1 MSGKENRG
9 ASSKAPYGNCVM
21 NLSRRTITLGGL
33 ASAAASTVPLR
44 AGRAQAQPTIKIGCL
59 TDLSGPYRD
68 LAGPGA
74 IAATKMAVQEF
85 AAKGFNVE
93 VVSADHLNKPD
104 VGATIARE
112 WFDRDGVDLIVEV
125 ANSGVAL
132 AVAGVAKEKNKIFIC
147 SGSATSDLTGKSC
160 NASTIH
166 WVYDTYML
174 AKSTGGAMVKA
185 GGDTWFFLTADYA
198 FGKALQRDTTDF
210 INAAGGKVLGSVA
223 YPFPGTSDFS
233 SYLLQAQSSGAK
245 VLGIANAG
253 ADTIN
258 TIKQAKE
265 FGIKMRLAGLLLFIS
280 DVHSLGLDVAQGIA
294 LTDSFY
300 WDMNAKARGF
310 SDKFI
315 AKMPGDRPTMAHA
328 GVYSSSLH
336 YLKTVTEMGAAQA
349 KLDGAAT
356 VARMKAM
363 PTEDD
368 CFGKGSIRIDG
379 RCIHPSYLW
388 EVKSPAESKG
398 PWDYYKPLGSTPAD
412 EAFRPLD
419 QGGCPLVKA

>member
-1 MSGKENRG
+1 MK
-9 ASSKAPYGNCVM
+9 
-21 NLSRRTITLGGL
+21 LSRRTVTLGGFVC
-33 ASAAASTVPLR
+33 AAVATAPLR
-44 AGRAQAQPTIKIGCL
+44 LGRAQAMPTIKIGCL
-59 TDLSGPYRD
+59 TDMSGPYKD

-74 IAATKMAVQEF
+74 VAAAHQAVAEF
-85 AAKGFNVE
+85 GANGFNVE
-93 VVSADHLNKPD
+93 VVVGDHLNKPD
-104 VGATIARE
+104 VGVTIARQ

-132 AVAGVAKEKNKIFIC
+132 AVANVAQEKNKVYLN
-147 SGSATSDLTGKSC
+147 SGAATSDLSGKAC
-160 NASTIH
+160 NANTIH

-174 AKSTGGAMVKA
+174 AQSTGAAMVKA
-185 GGDTWFFLTADYA
+185 GGDSWFFITADYA

-210 INAAGGKVLGSVA
+210 VTGAGGKVLGSVA

-233 SYLLQAQSSGAK
+233 SYLIQAQASGAK

-265 FGIKMRLAGLLLFIS
+265 FGIKMKLAGLLMFLT
-280 DVHSLGLDVAQGIA
+280 DVHSLGLEVAQGIA
-294 LTDSFY
+294 LTDAFY
-300 WDMNAKARGF
+300 WDMNDRSRAFSDRFTAKAKGV
-310 SDKFI
+310 
-315 AKMPGDRPTMAHA
+315 RPTMVHA

-336 YLKTVTEMGAAQA
+336 YLKTATAMGAAQA

-368 CFGKGSIRIDG
+368 CFGSGSIRVDG
-379 RCIHPSYLW
+379 RCTHPSYLW
-388 EVKSPAESKG
+388 EVKKPSESKG
-398 PWDYYKPLGSTPAD
+398 PWDYYKPLASTPAD
-412 EAFRPLD
+412 KAFRPLD
-419 QGGCPLVKA
+419 QGGCSLVKA